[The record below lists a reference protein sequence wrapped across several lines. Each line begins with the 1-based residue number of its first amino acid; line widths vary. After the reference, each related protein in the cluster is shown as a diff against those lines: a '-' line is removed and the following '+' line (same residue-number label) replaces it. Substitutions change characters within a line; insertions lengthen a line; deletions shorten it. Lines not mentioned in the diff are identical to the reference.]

1 MKKITKNKGLI
12 IKTMDY
18 KENAV
23 IATIFTDSKK
33 VSCIIK
39 GAKKLNSSTRRIA
52 QPLTLI
58 DFNYTESNSL
68 GVLTEA
74 VVLDNYTSL
83 KEDLDKYYIVLSVL
97 EKLNYFLDQITDYPT
112 LFNFILEILEL
123 MKNKNYDKILSLIF
137 EVKLLYL
144 LGVSPSFKSC
154 PLCNKAILNGA
165 LLISSGGFICD
176 DCIKKRTPSLTK
188 EESSFLK
195 LLYKTK
201 IKDLSDEIISKELE
215 YPKIY
220 DVIDEYY
227 AYHLDFES
235 KVKKII
241 KKIG

>member
-83 KEDLDKYYIVLSVL
+83 KEDLDLRCKR
-97 EKLNYFLDQITDYPT
+97 
-112 LFNFILEILEL
+112 IL
-123 MKNKNYDKILSLIF
+123 
-137 EVKLLYL
+137 
-144 LGVSPSFKSC
+144 
-154 PLCNKAILNGA
+154 
-165 LLISSGGFICD
+165 
-176 DCIKKRTPSLTK
+176 
-188 EESSFLK
+188 
-195 LLYKTK
+195 
-201 IKDLSDEIISKELE
+201 
-215 YPKIY
+215 
-220 DVIDEYY
+220 
-227 AYHLDFES
+227 
-235 KVKKII
+235 
-241 KKIG
+241 